1 MNMEDADDIKIWL
14 KSLPHVKN
22 VNISNGGK
30 DLTVYPSAMFETEE
44 TETAV
49 IAALNAFYSSTKD
62 YLHKLEH
69 TKDLLK
75 NHEKAKKLYDDTI
88 SNIKS
93 NGSPR
98 TTLDNLRLALEKLLQ
113 EILGNNAVLEK
124 QKNNLGSYLK
134 NKGMTPEIRNSIIS
148 SLDTLYHFQ
157 DNYVKHDDNVKAN
170 EVDYVINT
178 TNNIV
183 CQILKYN
190 KD

>member
-1 MNMEDADDIKIWL
+1 M
-14 KSLPHVKN
+14 
-22 VNISNGGK
+22 
-30 DLTVYPSAMFETEE
+30 
-44 TETAV
+44 
-49 IAALNAFYSSTKD
+49 
-62 YLHKLEH
+62 
-69 TKDLLK
+69 K

-93 NGSPR
+93 NGSSR
-98 TTLDNLRLALEKLLQ
+98 NILDNLRLALEKLLQ
-113 EILGNNAVLEK
+113 DILGNNVVLEK

-134 NKGMTPEIRNSIIS
+134 NKDVTPEIRNSIIS

-157 DNYVKHDDNVKAN
+157 NNYVKHDDNVKAN

-183 CQILKYN
+183 CQVLKYD